1 MEHGAEISDMDDLCK
16 PFGFTG
22 IFGGIITLGHTG
34 ALNPHSL
41 GFRMVAP
48 PTRPELPSGDATAT
62 EVVEASVDMDVAQAA
77 PPAKE
82 GDAEAAPVDRER
94 PLDSDEVY
102 VDGVVI
108 SHDSSLA
115 AMRAACRFLGLTAS
129 GNRHQCFKRI
139 CKHLKERDLID
150 ADAVRLRLQS
160 DTERRPNMQ
169 VAPKNPTDAER
180 REHDL
185 TFKPWCPLCVSFKSR
200 QDRHEQVKDH
210 ATSSNSLISFDFGYC
225 SRRGDEEKL
234 TVLFAHDRFTKMM
247 IAIPTPAKG
256 GKYVSYLATELGR
269 FVVQTGHNPVTL
281 RTDNEPSTLRVL
293 EATRK
298 ALRSVNVTTYVE
310 TSAPGDHQA
319 NGAAESTVNIIRQQA
334 ALLVRQLETGGGCED
349 DKFIFQ
355 SHHPVFSWSLLH
367 AAWLHNHYS
376 VYQTHTLL
384 LRWWLTEL
392 TQVRSAVLEKL
403 SMDI

>member
-1 MEHGAEISDMDDLCK
+1 MKGRERIDVGFKRNSLVTTGFIRVIATHDSHVRDEFCIQAVMLSDALSSLGRHWTQLGPDLWGMLSFGNQFVDTTLIPAGELMWRRTTLVKINGVWELVEHGAEISRMDD
-16 PFGFTG
+16 FTG

-34 ALNPHSL
+34 ALNPRSL

-48 PTRPELPSGDATAT
+48 PTRPEVPSGDATAT

-102 VDGVVI
+102 VDGVII

-185 TFKPWCPLCVSFKSR
+185 THWPFKPSCPLCVSFKSR

-210 ATSSNSLISFDFGYC
+210 ATSSNSLISFDFRYC
-225 SRRGDEEKL
+225 SRRGDEDKL
-234 TVLFAHDRFTKMM
+234 TVLFAH
-247 IAIPTPAKG
+247 AK
-256 GKYVSYLATELGR
+256 
-269 FVVQTGHNPVTL
+269 
-281 RTDNEPSTLRVL
+281 
-293 EATRK
+293 
-298 ALRSVNVTTYVE
+298 
-310 TSAPGDHQA
+310 
-319 NGAAESTVNIIRQQA
+319 
-334 ALLVRQLETGGGCED
+334 
-349 DKFIFQ
+349 
-355 SHHPVFSWSLLH
+355 
-367 AAWLHNHYS
+367 
-376 VYQTHTLL
+376 LL
-384 LRWWLTEL
+384 LKEGSMSLIW
-392 TQVRSAVLEKL
+392 QQSLEG
-403 SMDI
+403 S

>member
-1 MEHGAEISDMDDLCK
+1 M
-16 PFGFTG
+16 
-22 IFGGIITLGHTG
+22 GHTG

-48 PTRPELPSGDATAT
+48 PTRPELPSGDAAAT

-77 PPAKE
+77 PPARE

-102 VDGVVI
+102 VDGVII

-129 GNRHQCFKRI
+129 GNRRQCFKRI
-139 CKHLKERDLID
+139 CKHHKERDLID

-185 TFKPWCPLCVSFKSR
+185 THWPFKPWCPLCVSFKSR

-210 ATSSNSLISFDFGYC
+210 ATSCLISFDFGYC
-225 SRRGDEEKL
+225 SRRGDEDKL

-334 ALLVRQLETGGGCED
+334 ALLVRQLEKGGGCEGD
-349 DKFIFQ
+349 NFFQ
-355 SHHPVFSWSLLH
+355 SHHPVFSSPYCTLH
-367 AAWLHNHYS
+367 GFTITT
-376 VYQTHTLL
+376 QCIRHTPL
-384 LRWWLTEL
+384 LRWLPTEL
-392 TQVRSAVLEKL
+392 TQVRSVVLEKL
-403 SMDI
+403 SMGISGQRPNQIQSGSEELG